1 MAVMIER
8 SAGDTTIRPFTIEFP
23 EADLEDL
30 RARIAATRFPE
41 KETVEDDSQ
50 GVPLAL
56 MQDLARYWASE
67 YDWRKCEARLN
78 ALPNFLTEID
88 GLDIHFI
95 HVRSKHEDALPMVVC
110 HGWPGSIVEQL
121 KLIGRLTDPTAHGAS
136 ASDAFHVVIP
146 SMPGYGF
153 SGKPTT
159 TGWDPVR
166 IGKAYVEL
174 MKRLGY
180 ERFVAQGGDWG
191 AIVVDAMAGG
201 RADPAAAE
209 PAPPELVGIH
219 TNMAGVIP
227 PELFGAAFVGTPAPS
242 GLSDEELSTYEQ
254 MLAFFGTHVAYGLIM
269 GTRPQTL
276 YGLAD
281 SPIDLAAFMLDHGDG
296 AGQPGIVQ
304 QVLEERLERPSDLS
318 RDDILD
324 NITLFW
330 LTNTGVSSARLYWEN
345 KLPFFS
351 VKGVKVPVGVSTFAD
366 EIYRAPRSWAEQA
379 YPNLVSYNQHDRGGH
394 FAAWEQ
400 PELLS
405 EDVRETFRIASLAMT
420 LFERVHMPS
429 FAGATEWLN
438 CEPLGPA
445 ELPSS
450 PFSDARRQRVRSRPG
465 VARRLNSRRG
475 ARHPGVGRVAVLR
488 AAAGVAELEL
498 DVEDS
503 LLDGQGAGLEPLVM
517 DDQARLVA
525 KAADRVVHL
534 TARVGRR
541 AGHLVGAAGGRER
554 EQEDEQS
561 PARALRPPPA
571 RGSGDA
577 AGGRRATSR

>member
-1 MAVMIER
+1 MAVTAQKP
-8 SAGDTTIRPFTIEFP
+8 AGDTAIRPFTVEIP

-41 KETVEDDSQ
+41 RETVEDDSQ

-56 MQDLARYWASE
+56 MQDLARYWATE

-78 ALPNFLTEID
+78 SVPNFVTAID

-95 HVRSKHEDALPMVVC
+95 HVRSKHEDALPLVIC

-121 KLIGRLTDPTAHGAS
+121 KIIGPLTDPTAHGAS

-159 TGWDPVR
+159 TGWDPVH

-174 MKRLGY
+174 MRRLGY
-180 ERFVAQGGDWG
+180 TRFVAQGGDWG
-191 AIVVDAMAGG
+191 AVVVDAMAGG

-227 PELFGAAFVGTPAPS
+227 PDLFNAAFVGSPPPS

-254 MLAFFGTHVAYGLIM
+254 LRTFFATHVAYGLIM

-281 SPIDLAAFMLDHGDG
+281 SPIDLAAFILDHGDG
-296 AGQPGIVQ
+296 LGQPGLVQ
-304 QVLEERLERPSDLS
+304 QVLEGRLEKPSDLT

-351 VKGVKVPVGVSTFAD
+351 AKGVTIPVGVSTFAD
-366 EIYRAPRSWAEQA
+366 EIYRVPRSWAERA
-379 YPNLVSYNQHDRGGH
+379 YPNLVHYNRHDRGGH

-400 PELLS
+400 PQLLS
-405 EDVRETFRIASLAMT
+405 EDVRATFRSL
-420 LFERVHMPS
+420 R
-429 FAGATEWLN
+429 
-438 CEPLGPA
+438 
-445 ELPSS
+445 
-450 PFSDARRQRVRSRPG
+450 
-465 VARRLNSRRG
+465 
-475 ARHPGVGRVAVLR
+475 
-488 AAAGVAELEL
+488 
-498 DVEDS
+498 
-503 LLDGQGAGLEPLVM
+503 
-517 DDQARLVA
+517 
-525 KAADRVVHL
+525 
-534 TARVGRR
+534 
-541 AGHLVGAAGGRER
+541 
-554 EQEDEQS
+554 
-561 PARALRPPPA
+561 
-571 RGSGDA
+571 
-577 AGGRRATSR
+577 